1 MNSSFFDVDS
11 GDVSRSGRVR
21 KRSSKL
27 ADYDP
32 TDDLDVKPSRKE
44 RRDSGQYSKR
54 KTKVMVTPTAP
65 DMKAEPHD
73 DLGSEDELQGY
84 EVDGYDT
91 SGGAA
96 AYDGGVPYE
105 TGDTSYGTAA
115 DGSYDPAAVGVAD
128 NVEVKT
134 ESDEDDDFSNL
145 IMVANDDDE
154 EGFNDDDAEG
164 DGDPDRGQL
173 SDEDQDPLVI
183 DEAPA
188 RGSASRRGKG
198 AKMAT
203 KQAQRGKPGPRPK
216 NVSKMWRQQRMIRKD
231 KGQPRISAYLL
242 WAREVRDFVAQANP
256 DMDFSQINKRLGAMW
271 NTLPD
276 AKKYNFK
283 RRAQRINGR
292 HNVLEASGS
301 SAKMKS
307 TGKGPKGRPSKKAL
321 EGAAEAATSE
331 MGGKHPSMPP
341 PSMSEAT
348 SLVNPTNYR
357 VCTTQP
363 IDLAAHM
370 VLLGESLGVIG
381 QKLRDHD
388 GQIAVSGSLS
398 VLLDSLLC
406 ALVPLVA
413 LTKQVPELD
422 GCDDRDLIKTLDN
435 IAYFMP
441 GL

>member
-1 MNSSFFDVDS
+1 MQYVDS

-96 AYDGGVPYE
+96 AYDGG
-105 TGDTSYGTAA
+105 
-115 DGSYDPAAVGVAD
+115 
-128 NVEVKT
+128 
-134 ESDEDDDFSNL
+134 
-145 IMVANDDDE
+145 
-154 EGFNDDDAEG
+154 
-164 DGDPDRGQL
+164 
-173 SDEDQDPLVI
+173 
-183 DEAPA
+183 
-188 RGSASRRGKG
+188 
-198 AKMAT
+198 
-203 KQAQRGKPGPRPK
+203 
-216 NVSKMWRQQRMIRKD
+216 
-231 KGQPRISAYLL
+231 QPRISAYLL

-276 AKKYNFK
+276 AKKYCTHSANFK